1 MNFTTLFSTMSRTKP
16 AALGLLVLAA
26 LLPGQAHR
34 TPDLP
39 AGSEA
44 LAVPAGHTVAFRTF
58 AAGVQIYR
66 CDPTT
71 LRWTFVAPY
80 ALLYANAR
88 HDAVVGVHFGG
99 PTWVTASGSTVVGR
113 AIAASIVD
121 PTAIPWLLIEAIESE
136 GPGVLAATTF
146 VQRVHT
152 AGGLPPARVGDPGEI
167 ALVPYTA
174 MYFFYRAR

>member
-1 MNFTTLFSTMSRTKP
+1 MDFTTLLPTSARTRLVACTLLAF
-16 AALGLLVLAA
+16 AAV
-26 LLPGQAHR
+26 LPGQAHR
-34 TPDLP
+34 TPVLP

-80 ALLYANAR
+80 AQLYANAR

-121 PTAIPWLLIEAIESE
+121 PTAIPWLLLEAIESE
-136 GPGVLAATTF
+136 GPGVLASTTY

-174 MYFFYRAR
+174 EYFFYRAR